1 VSNLNGMSAYH
12 SDRPQ
17 HTEIESLLT
26 AYIASELDEEAEQA
40 LVERHI
46 ATCAICQQ
54 TIVETSRIFT
64 LLSTLAHPDASVS
77 NNSVFKQPSFLADA
91 VLTQLVQG
99 KPIDDN
105 ETIEVITRPFS
116 TLPGVI
122 SVEINNEFFDDHAG
136 THSRLPWI
144 RKHESQRQ
152 QESGRNM
159 NTIFVPKSGRD
170 KSGRDKSGPYAGF
183 ATIVATVLMLFIIG
197 GSLMLLVRMAQHTT
211 TGLSPLG
218 AGSSSVVSI
227 TATPPQNVR
236 QLAHT
241 LVKQFH
247 QEAAIWG
254 AAHLYHDRFDGHDY
268 QLNASYMQ
276 AGLGG
281 IVDTKL
287 AQAQTNADFQGVVD
301 EANNAL
307 FNLHMLEMDAGDTT
321 PFNQP
326 HQSDLQV
333 LHHYHLQGQ
342 VIIVSLAGQ
351 AMRVY
356 QDGKLVKAILVT
368 TGQPK
373 LPSLPIATKE
383 AFREVNVIFKA
394 SVPKGDPDW
403 FPDTHVN
410 YAIKYHTGGY
420 YLYDAWWQ
428 ANFGP
433 TTQFPHYETSGKL
446 NSGIGLNEDDAAWV
460 YNNTNLNTS
469 IVIY

>member
-1 VSNLNGMSAYH
+1 MVLDTRGDNEELALIHRASNGDHEAFRLLVLSYEAQLLAYLIHMLGDRDSAY
-12 SDRPQ
+12 
-17 HTEIESLLT
+17 
-26 AYIASELDEEAEQA
+26 
-40 LVERHI
+40 
-46 ATCAICQQ
+46 
-54 TIVETSRIFT
+54 
-64 LLSTLAHPDASVS
+64 
-77 NNSVFKQPSFLADA
+77 
-91 VLTQLVQG
+91 
-99 KPIDDN
+99 
-105 ETIEVITRPFS
+105 
-116 TLPGVI
+116 
-122 SVEINNEFFDDHAG
+122 
-136 THSRLPWI
+136 
-144 RKHESQRQ
+144 
-152 QESGRNM
+152 
-159 NTIFVPKSGRD
+159 
-170 KSGRDKSGPYAGF
+170 
-183 ATIVATVLMLFIIG
+183 
-197 GSLMLLVRMAQHTT
+197 
-211 TGLSPLG
+211 
-218 AGSSSVVSI
+218 
-227 TATPPQNVR
+227 
-236 QLAHT
+236 
-241 LVKQFH
+241 
-247 QEAAIWG
+247 
-254 AAHLYHDRFDGHDY
+254 
-268 QLNASYMQ
+268 
-276 AGLGG
+276 
-281 IVDTKL
+281 
-287 AQAQTNADFQGVVD
+287 FQGVVD

-326 HQSDLQV
+326 HQSDLQA